1 MRSPPNISHLLLAI
15 VTAGAIFA
23 PTGSEARSSFD
34 GQWTIQ
40 AAASPGGCTDRYQ
53 MTIRVA
59 GGRVIYRGLLAA
71 VASGTINDN
80 GRIAMRLGEARVTGH
95 LGGNSGGGSWASPRC
110 RGAWTASR
118 A

>member
-1 MRSPPNISHLLLAI
+1 MRFPTSIYRLFLA
-15 VTAGAIFA
+15 VATAGAILA
-23 PTGSEARSSFD
+23 PMQSEARSSFD
-34 GQWTIQ
+34 GQWTIR

-59 GGRVIYRGLLAA
+59 DGHVIYRGLLAA
-71 VASGTINDN
+71 VASGTVRGD
-80 GRIAMRLGEARVTGH
+80 GRITMQLGEARVTGR
-95 LGGNSGGGSWASPRC
+95 LGGDHGGGSWASPRC